1 MFIFIDQRVENVWVI
16 KLGNDLINQASYP
29 PEDIACSFVAGSTQE
44 REGIHLFTGDQK
56 LFQD

>member
-1 MFIFIDQRVENVWVI
+1 MWVI
-16 KLGNDLINQASYP
+16 KLSNDLINQASYP
-29 PEDIACSFVAGSTQE
+29 PEDIACSFAAGSTQE